1 MELKIGDKVKLVRDI
16 VNVLGE
22 ILAYEGD
29 QFYVMDVGGNN
40 KSIELINCYESDYRL
55 VCQSTDVT
63 KILYSSEFDELLKNF
78 KNNLELRTDKE
89 QEEIFKLL
97 FPSK

>member
-29 QFYVMDVGGNN
+29 QFYVMDVWGNN
-40 KSIELINCYESDYRL
+40 KSIELTNCYGPDYRL

-63 KILYSSEFDELLKNF
+63 KILYNSE
-78 KNNLELRTDKE
+78 
-89 QEEIFKLL
+89 FKLL

>member
-29 QFYVMDVGGNN
+29 QFYVMDVGG
-40 KSIELINCYESDYRL
+40 
-55 VCQSTDVT
+55 
-63 KILYSSEFDELLKNF
+63 
-78 KNNLELRTDKE
+78 
-89 QEEIFKLL
+89 
-97 FPSK
+97 